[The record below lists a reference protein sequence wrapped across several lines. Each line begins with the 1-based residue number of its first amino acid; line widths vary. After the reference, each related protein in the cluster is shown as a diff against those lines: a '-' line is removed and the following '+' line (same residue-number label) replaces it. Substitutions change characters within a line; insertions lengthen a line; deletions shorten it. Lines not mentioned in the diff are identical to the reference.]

1 MTAGCGDFSQQREP
15 DRNASMRFE
24 HIMSIG
30 LWLATTAAS
39 DSLEDASALVS
50 TSSNEGTKPNFL
62 FIMTD
67 DQDLKLDSL
76 SYTPLTMK
84 HMANKGTTFSNHFVT
99 TALCCPSRV
108 SLLTGRLA
116 HNTNV
121 TDVNPPWGGYP
132 KFIAQNFNE
141 NYLPVWLQNAG
152 YDTYYTGKL
161 MNSHSLE
168 YYNKPHAAGFNGSD
182 FILDP
187 YTYDYMNAT
196 YQRNHD
202 EPVSYLGRHT
212 TEILREKSMGFL
224 NDALDGERPF
234 FLTVTPIAPHS
245 NLNGTYGGGAGP
257 LWMDEPIPE
266 ERHKHLFPDAKVPR
280 TANFNPKDPSGVSWI
295 HDLPYR
301 NQSVVDYN
309 DHYYRQRLRALQG
322 VDELVDNLI
331 TRLEQ
336 SGKINNTFIIYTSDN
351 GFHISQHRLPP
362 GKTCGFEEDI
372 RVPFMI
378 RGPGIPENHVDET
391 ITTHID
397 IAPTLFDLAGLPLR
411 TDFDGTPMPISKP
424 NEQAHEHVTVE
435 YWGRGMLEG
444 GLSNLGVPTVP
455 NNTYKA
461 VRVLADDYNLFLSV
475 WCNNEHELYD
485 LTTDPYQV
493 NNLWKKDLQE
503 IEVLGYAM
511 SEVVPRL
518 DALLMVLKSCK
529 GSECVKPWET
539 LHPDGSVT
547 SLKEALDPKYNAFY
561 HSQPKV
567 SYDRCEYGYE
577 IDAEGPQE
585 VFAYKDGYSL
595 ESWV

>member
-1 MTAGCGDFSQQREP
+1 MKFGHI
-15 DRNASMRFE
+15 ASL
-24 HIMSIG
+24 G
-30 LWLATTAAS
+30 LLLATSAAHGAS
-39 DSLEDASALVS
+39 EDVVEFASSKKVS
-50 TSSNEGTKPNFL
+50 TKPNFL

-67 DQDLKLDSL
+67 DQDLKLNSL

-84 HMANKGTTFSNHFVT
+84 HMAKKGTTFTNHFVT

-121 TDVNPPWGGYP
+121 TDVHPPLGGYP
-132 KFIAQNFNE
+132 KFITQGFND
-141 NYLPVWLQNAG
+141 NYLPVWLQQAG

-161 MNSHSLE
+161 MNGHSLE
-168 YYNKPHAAGFNGSD
+168 YYDCPHAAGFNGSD
-182 FILDP
+182 FVLDP

-212 TEILREKSMGFL
+212 TEVLREKSMGFL
-224 NDALDGERPF
+224 EDALAGERPF

-245 NLNGTYGGGAGP
+245 NMNGTYGGGAGP
-257 LWMDEPIPE
+257 MWMDEPIPE
-266 ERHKHLFPDAKVPR
+266 EHHKHLFPDAKVPR
-280 TANFNPKDPSGVSWI
+280 TTNFNPKEPTGVSWI

-301 NQSVVDYN
+301 NQSVIDYN

-336 SGKINNTFIIYTSDN
+336 SEKINNTYIIYTSDN

-391 ITTHID
+391 VNTHID
-397 IAPTLFDLAGLPLR
+397 IAPTLFQLAGLPLR
-411 TDFDGTPMPISKP
+411 ADFDGTPISTS
-424 NEQAHEHVTVE
+424 NTDGDIYEHVTVE
-435 YWGRGMLEG
+435 YWGQAMLEG
-444 GLSNLGVPTVP
+444 GISNLGTPTVP

-461 VRVLADDYNLFLSV
+461 VRLLAPEYNLYYSV

-485 LTTDPYQV
+485 LTVDPYQV
-493 NNLWKKDLQE
+493 NNLLKSNNQE
-503 IEVLGYAM
+503 VEVLGYPM
-511 SEVVPRL
+511 SKVIPRL
-518 DALLMVLKSCK
+518 DALLMVLKSCQ
-529 GSECVKPWET
+529 GSECIKPWDT
-539 LHPDGSVT
+539 LHPDWSVA
-547 SLKEALDPKYNAFY
+547 SLKDALDREYDSFY
-561 HSQPKV
+561 ESQPKV
-567 SYDRCEYGYE
+567 SFARCAYYYE
-577 IDAEGPQE
+577 IEAEGPQDAL
-585 VFAYKDGYSL
+585 VYRNGYSL
-595 ESWV
+595 ETWV

>member
-1 MTAGCGDFSQQREP
+1 
-15 DRNASMRFE
+15 MRFE
-24 HIMSIG
+24 YIVSFG
-30 LWLATTAAS
+30 LLLATSVAN
-39 DSLEDASALVS
+39 DSLEDASALAS
-50 TSSNEGTKPNFL
+50 TDSNVVTKPNFL

-67 DQDLKLDSL
+67 DQDLKLNSL

-84 HMANKGTTFSNHFVT
+84 HMAKKGTTFSNHFIT

-108 SLLTGRLA
+108 SLLTGRLS

-132 KFIAQNFNE
+132 KFIAQGFND
-141 NYLPVWLQNAG
+141 NYLPVWLQQAG

-182 FILDP
+182 FVLDP

-202 EPVSYLGRHT
+202 QPVSYLGRHT
-212 TEILREKSMGFL
+212 TEVLREKSLGFL
-224 NDALDGERPF
+224 NDALAGERPF

-245 NLNGTYGGGAGP
+245 NMNGTYGGGAGP

-280 TANFNPKDPSGVSWI
+280 TANFNPKEPTGVSWI

-378 RGPGIPENHVDET
+378 RGPGILENHIDET

-397 IAPTLFDLAGLPLR
+397 IAPTLFELAGLPLR
-411 TDFDGTPMPISKP
+411 SDFDGTPMPTSKP
-424 NEQAHEHVTVE
+424 NEEAHEHVTVE
-435 YWGRGMLEG
+435 FWGRGMLEG

-461 VRVLADDYNLFLSV
+461 VRVLADEYNLFFSV

-485 LTTDPYQV
+485 LTADPYQV
-493 NNLWKKDLQE
+493 NNLWKKDLEE

-518 DALLMVLKSCK
+518 DALLMVLKSCR
-529 GSECVKPWET
+529 GSECVKPWGT

-547 SLKEALDPKYNAFY
+547 SLKGALDPKFNSFY

-567 SYDRCEYGYE
+567 SFDRCVYGYE

-585 VFAYKDGYSL
+585 AFAYKDGYSL

>member
-1 MTAGCGDFSQQREP
+1 
-15 DRNASMRFE
+15 MRFE
-24 HIMSIG
+24 HLVSFG
-30 LWLATTAAS
+30 LLLATSAAE
-39 DSLEDASALVS
+39 DSIEA
-50 TSSNEGTKPNFL
+50 TSVVESNHVDSSTKPNFL

-67 DQDLKLDSL
+67 DQDLKLNSL
-76 SYTPLTMK
+76 DYTPLTMK
-84 HMANKGTTFSNHFVT
+84 HMAKKGTTFSNHFVT

-121 TDVNPPWGGYP
+121 TDVLPPWGGYP
-132 KFIAQNFNE
+132 KFIDQGFND
-141 NYLPVWLQNAG
+141 NYLPVWMQQGG

-168 YYNKPHAAGFNGSD
+168 YYNHPHAAGFNGSD
-182 FILDP
+182 FVLDP

-212 TEILREKSMGFL
+212 TEVLREKSMGFL
-224 NDALDGERPF
+224 NDAIAGERPF

-245 NLNGTYGGGAGP
+245 NMNGTYGGGAGP

-280 TANFNPKDPSGVSWI
+280 TANFNPKEPSGVSWI
-295 HDLPYR
+295 HDLPHR
-301 NQSVVDYN
+301 NQSVIDYN

-331 TRLEQ
+331 TRLEE
-336 SGKINNTFIIYTSDN
+336 SGKINNTYIIYTSDN

-378 RGPGIPENHVDET
+378 RGPGIPENHVDDT

-397 IAPTLFDLAGLPLR
+397 IAPTLFELAGLPLR
-411 TDFDGTPMPISKP
+411 SDFDGTPIPISEP
-424 NEQAHEHVTVE
+424 IEGAHEHVTVE

-461 VRVLADDYNLFLSV
+461 VRVLADDYNLFYSV

-485 LTTDPYQV
+485 MTTDPYQV
-493 NNLWKKDLQE
+493 NNLWKKDLRDV
-503 IEVLGYAM
+503 EVLGYPM
-511 SEVVPRL
+511 SEVIPRL
-518 DALLMVLKSCK
+518 DALLMVLKSCH
-529 GSECVKPWET
+529 GSECVKPWGT
-539 LHPDGSVT
+539 LHPDGSVST
-547 SLKEALDPKYNAFY
+547 LKDALDEKYNRFY

-567 SYDRCEYGYE
+567 SFDHCVYGYE
-577 IDAEGPQE
+577 IGVEGPQD
-585 VFAYKDGYSL
+585 VFAYKNGYSL